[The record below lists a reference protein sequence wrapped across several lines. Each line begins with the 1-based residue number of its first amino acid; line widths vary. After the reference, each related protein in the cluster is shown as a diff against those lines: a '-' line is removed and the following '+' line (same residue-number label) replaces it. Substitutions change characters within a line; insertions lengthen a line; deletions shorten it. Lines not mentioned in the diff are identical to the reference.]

1 MIRFYGLEPGVLA
14 GCSRPGARPGRHA
27 AAEEEIASD
36 LAALRGHGIGAL
48 LSLTETPLPTAA
60 LEGAGI
66 ATLHLPVPDFH
77 PPSPEQLALALRFID
92 EHRACGEAVAVHCL
106 AGQGRTGSVLAAW
119 LIRGGL
125 EARPPSR
132 HLPRRG
138 RSRRPGAGAGG
149 LGAGTPLAHL
159 TGPASPDG
167 RPRDHSRG
175 SSASRRCPVPAAGDQ
190 VCH

>member
-1 MIRFYGLEPGVLA
+1 MIRFYWLEPGVLA
-14 GCSRPGARPGRHA
+14 GCSRPGARPGRHQS
-27 AAEEEIASD
+27 AEEEIAAD
-36 LAALRGHGIGAL
+36 LADLRDHGIGAL

-92 EHRACGEAVAVHCL
+92 EHRARGEAVAVHCL

-125 EARPPSR
+125 EAPAAVAR
-132 HLPRRG
+132 LRG
-138 RSRRPGAGAGG
+138 ICPGAVEAAAQVRA
-149 LGAGTPLAHL
+149 LE
-159 TGPASPDG
+159 DWG
-167 RPRDHSRG
+167 RERPWLI
-175 SSASRRCPVPAAGDQ
+175 
-190 VCH
+190 